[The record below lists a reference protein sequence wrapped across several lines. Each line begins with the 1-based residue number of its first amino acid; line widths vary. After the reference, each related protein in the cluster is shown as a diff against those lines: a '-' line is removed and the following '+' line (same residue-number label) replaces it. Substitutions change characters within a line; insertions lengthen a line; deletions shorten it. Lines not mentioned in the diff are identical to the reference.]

1 MQRRLKQNDGF
12 YTQNRSRVAEEAGKG
27 DKGPAKMQKKLCFL
41 RFLVDLAPKTTYED
55 GRTKL
60 KVSET
65 RPLVPQAGPRHRP
78 SAATRAQNAK
88 SLCFCKFR
96 QAAVQN
102 QCVFPRSW
110 PKPWISLEVL
120 AEIGKK
126 QCFPMFLVD

>member
-65 RPLVPQAGPRHRP
+65 RPPGFGASLALGIGPGERE
-78 SAATRAQNAK
+78 K
-88 SLCFCKFR
+88 EEGGEC
-96 QAAVQN
+96 
-102 QCVFPRSW
+102 
-110 PKPWISLEVL
+110 
-120 AEIGKK
+120 
-126 QCFPMFLVD
+126 